1 MFKGLAIYLSMSGIF
16 RFASAAVALAFR
28 LVILVSLAG
37 YSLSTVNAAMHP
49 EVPVEATQVEADH
62 SMSHG
67 SDHAAMAVDD
77 HHGDQHDHADSKS
90 SKKSCCQDYCGV
102 TAIDCGSTTLTHPR
116 LEPIHDL
123 IDDTRCVGLAPSLH
137 LPPNI

>member
-1 MFKGLAIYLSMSGIF
+1 MFKGLAIYLSMTGIF

-62 SMSHG
+62 LMSHG
-67 SDHAAMAVDD
+67 SDHAAMADI
-77 HHGDQHDHADSKS
+77 DQHDHADSKS

-102 TAIDCGSTTLTHPR
+102 TAINCGSTTLTHPR
-116 LEPIHDL
+116 VEPVHAFIN
-123 IDDTRCVGLAPSLH
+123 DTHHVGLAPSLH